1 MKPYSVNRKEDYRF
15 TLLLAILFH
24 IVLFSALFLTLRC
37 SKPLLLSASAP
48 LAIIHATAM
57 DNIPLSKPVSIPVPA
72 PAAEEKI
79 KAPAKAEPVPIKPT
93 LIEKS
98 PLTLAVKE
106 KKLVKKQVSPTPV
119 LVKPRLKTTAT
130 PQKKT
135 VTPLMLP
142 KLVKKEK
149 KANPPLSLKSLQIA
163 QKNVQQLL
171 QQEVSSTLQKN
182 QMATRNA
189 AATTKYRHLILQSI
203 AQQWIIPPDVD
214 KHLETRLA
222 VRLAPGGMV
231 LEVVIIKGSGNAVLD
246 RSAQTAV
253 YKASPLPVP
262 KESGLFS
269 SFRQIN
275 LTVRP
280 EGLIS

>member
-1 MKPYSVNRKEDYRF
+1 MKPYSINRKEDYRF
-15 TLLLAILFH
+15 TLLLATLFH

-57 DNIPLSKPVSIPVPA
+57 DHIPLSTPVPA
-72 PAAEEKI
+72 LVAEETI
-79 KAPAKAEPVPIKPT
+79 KSPAKLKHAFIKPT

-106 KKLVKKQVSPTPV
+106 KKLVKKPVHPTPT
-119 LVKPRLKTTAT
+119 LVKPHLKTPITSQKKTAT
-130 PQKKT
+130 PLTQH
-135 VTPLMLP
+135 

-149 KANPPLSLKSLQIA
+149 SANHPLSLKSLQIA
-163 QKNVQQLL
+163 QKNVQELL

-182 QMATRNA
+182 QMATRRA

-246 RSAQTAV
+246 RSVQTAV

-262 KESGLFS
+262 KESGLFN

>member
-1 MKPYSVNRKEDYRF
+1 MKSYSVTRKENYRF
-15 TLLLAILFH
+15 TLLLATLFH

-48 LAIIHATAM
+48 LAIIHATAVETA
-57 DNIPLSKPVSIPVPA
+57 PLPTPV
-72 PAAEEKI
+72 AEEKI
-79 KAPAKAEPVPIKPT
+79 KPPSKTEHVLIKPT

-98 PLTLAVKE
+98 AIALPVKE
-106 KKLVKKQVSPTPV
+106 KKLVKKQINPTPV
-119 LVKPRLKTTAT
+119 LAKPRLKTMTT
-130 PQKKT
+130 PQKKQA
-135 VTPLMLP
+135 TPLAQHKP
-142 KLVKKEK
+142 IEK
-149 KANPPLSLKSLQIA
+149 AKSANHALSLQIA

-171 QQEVSSTLQKN
+171 QQEVNTTLQKN
-182 QMATRNA
+182 QRATRNA

-262 KESGLFS
+262 KESGLFN

>member
-1 MKPYSVNRKEDYRF
+1 MKPYSINRKEDYRF
-15 TLLLAILFH
+15 TLFLAILFH

-57 DNIPLSKPVSIPVPA
+57 ESVPLPKPVPV
-72 PAAEEKI
+72 AEEKI
-79 KAPAKAEPVPIKPT
+79 KVPAKTEHVLIKPA

-98 PLTLAVKE
+98 PLVLPVKE
-106 KKLVKKQVSPTPV
+106 KKLVKKQINPTPV
-119 LVKPRLKTTAT
+119 LVKSRLKTTPT
-130 PQKKT
+130 PQKKQPT
-135 VTPLMLP
+135 QLTQRKPV
-142 KLVKKEK
+142 EK
-149 KANPPLSLKSLQIA
+149 IKSANHPLSLKSLQIA

-171 QQEVSSTLQKN
+171 QQEVHMTLQKN

-203 AQQWIIPPDVD
+203 AQQWIIPPDLD

-262 KESGLFS
+262 KESGLFN

>member
-1 MKPYSVNRKEDYRF
+1 MKSYSVNCKEDYRF
-15 TLLLAILFH
+15 TLLLATLFH

-37 SKPLLLSASAP
+37 PKPLLLSAAVP

-57 DNIPLSKPVSIPVPA
+57 ETIPLSPPV

-79 KAPAKAEPVPIKPT
+79 KIPVKTAPVLIKPA

-106 KKLVKKQVSPTPV
+106 KKIVKKQVNPTPAQ
-119 LVKPRLKTTAT
+119 LKPRLKTTITTPEKTAT
-130 PQKKT
+130 PLTQH
-135 VTPLMLP
+135 

-149 KANPPLSLKSLQIA
+149 NANHPLSLKSLQIA

-214 KHLETRLA
+214 KHLETRL
-222 VRLAPGGMV
+222 VVQLAPGGMV

-246 RSAQTAV
+246 RSVQTAI

-262 KESGLFS
+262 KESGLFN

>member
-1 MKPYSVNRKEDYRF
+1 MKPYSINRKEDYRF
-15 TLLLAILFH
+15 TLLLATLFH
-24 IVLFSALFLTLRC
+24 VVLFSALFLTLRY
-37 SKPLLLSASAP
+37 SKPLLLSAAAP

-57 DNIPLSKPVSIPVPA
+57 DNIPLLKPVPA
-72 PAAEEKI
+72 PVAEETI
-79 KAPAKAEPVPIKPT
+79 KPPAKIEHVLIKPT

-106 KKLVKKQVSPTPV
+106 KKLVKKPAHPTPA
-119 LVKPRLKTTAT
+119 LVKPHLKTMTT

-135 VTPLMLP
+135 ATPLTQH

-149 KANPPLSLKSLQIA
+149 NANPPLSLKSLQIA

-182 QMATRNA
+182 QMLTRNA

-231 LEVVIIKGSGNAVLD
+231 LEVVVIKGSGNAVLD
-246 RSAQTAV
+246 RSAQMAV

-262 KESGLFS
+262 KESGLFN

>member
-15 TLLLAILFH
+15 TLLLATLFH
-24 IVLFSALFLTLRC
+24 IVLFSALFLTLRY

-57 DNIPLSKPVSIPVPA
+57 DHVPLPPPS

-79 KAPAKAEPVPIKPT
+79 KAPAKSEHVPIKPT

-106 KKLVKKQVSPTPV
+106 KKLVKKQVNPTAALP
-119 LVKPRLKTTAT
+119 KPRVKTTTAS
-130 PQKKT
+130 QKKQLT
-135 VTPLMLP
+135 SLAQH
-142 KLVKKEK
+142 KRVKKEK
-149 KANPPLSLKSLQIA
+149 KANPPSPLSLKSLQIA

-171 QQEVSSTLQKN
+171 RQEVSSTVQKN
-182 QMATRNA
+182 QMAARNA

-231 LEVVIIKGSGNAVLD
+231 LEVIIIKGSGNAVLD

-262 KESGLFS
+262 KEGGLFN

-280 EGLIS
+280 EGLMS